1 VPKRIMATPD
11 AMMIRT
17 VIKKT
22 GLIKDLNG
30 IGAVEINSHL
40 SSNF

>member
-1 VPKRIMATPD
+1 MPNRIMATPD

-17 VIKKT
+17 ANKKT
-22 GLIKDLNG
+22 GLIIDLKG
-30 IGAVEINSHL
+30 IGAVEVNSHL

>member
-1 VPKRIMATPD
+1 MATPD

-30 IGAVEINSHL
+30 MGAVEINSHL